1 MRTKSPDDE
10 HDPSTLSPDWI
21 RALPKVL
28 LHDHL
33 DGGVRPETVIDLA
46 AEAGVALPV
55 RGARPLAQ
63 WFADNADS
71 GSLATYLRG
80 FRYTYGLMQ
89 NAAAVERVA
98 YEAVADL
105 AADGVAYAELR
116 IAPQLHTEAGLTM
129 LGALRAA
136 EAGLRAG
143 ADHARAAGTHIDVR
157 LIACVERDLPIDEAA
172 MDAFITAWKL
182 GLIVGVDL
190 VGPELGHPAAAH
202 TRQFERAFQAGVPA
216 TIHAG
221 EADGTESIR
230 QAIELLHARRIGHGV
245 ALGDEVPEGAEP
257 ADGSVAKLVRD
268 RGITVE
274 CCPTSNV
281 HTGGAATVDAHPI
294 LRMARCGINATVNT
308 DNRLM
313 SRTSLSQ
320 ETALLATA
328 LGAGPDEIRDFHV
341 RAAEAAF
348 LPPAERRRLATRI
361 AQFDDGNDALST

>member
-1 MRTKSPDDE
+1 MRTETPDRSPV
-10 HDPSTLSPDWI
+10 PPDWI

-33 DGGVRPETVIDLA
+33 DGGVRPATVIDLA

-55 RGARPLAQ
+55 RGPRLLAE
-63 WFADNADS
+63 WFADNANS
-71 GSLATYLRG
+71 GSLASYLRG
-80 FRYTYGLMQ
+80 FRYTYGLMRT
-89 NAAAVERVA
+89 AAAVERVA
-98 YEAVADL
+98 HEAVEDL

-116 IAPQLHTEAGLTM
+116 IAPQLHTTAGLTM
-129 LGALRAA
+129 LGTLKAA
-136 EAGLRAG
+136 AAGLRAG
-143 ADHARAAGTHIDVR
+143 AISVKAAGGDTDVR
-157 LIACVERDLPIDEAA
+157 LIACVERDLPIDDSA
-172 MDAFITAWKL
+172 MDAFITAWEQ

-202 TRQFERAFQAGVPA
+202 AEQFERAYRAGVPA

-221 EADGTESIR
+221 EADGTVSIR

-245 ALGDEVPEGAEP
+245 SLGGEVPEDAPP
-257 ADGSVAKLVRD
+257 ASGSVGELVRD

-281 HTGGAATVDAHPI
+281 HTGGAASVGEHPI
-294 LRMARCGINATVNT
+294 LRMARCGIRATVNT

-313 SRTSLSQ
+313 SRTSVSQ

-328 LGAGPDEIRDFHV
+328 LGAGPDEIRAFHV

-348 LPPAERRRLATRI
+348 LPSDERRRLTARI
-361 AQFDDGNDALST
+361 VQFNNGKDVTQP